1 MEAFEQ
7 NVEPMKA
14 DGEIRTVLV
23 GVQENSSSAEEMDA
37 AFAELTR
44 LCDTAGLSVVAE
56 LSQTLDRPNSA
67 TCIGSGKLKELSE
80 LCEAQEIEVVVFD
93 TDLTPSQIKN
103 IEDAVSSDVRV
114 IDRTMLILDIFAKN
128 AVTGEGMLQVEIA
141 QLKYNVPRLTGKG
154 KALSCLGGGIGTR
167 GPGES
172 KLETDRRHVRR
183 KIASLEQ
190 KLSDLSASRALRRK
204 ARAAGNLPQIT
215 IAGYTNAGKSTLL
228 NYLTDAGILAE
239 DKLFATLDPTTRRM
253 KLEGAGEIL
262 LTDTVGFIDRLPHSL
277 VEAFASTLDEVAF
290 ADLVLVVLDAS
301 SEAVHRHLSVTE
313 QLVAEIFE
321 KRKVQAAPI
330 IYVYN
335 KCDLLEKGERAC
347 LGAMAGQTNV
357 FLSARTG
364 EGVPDLLSAIEEKL
378 SEQRGKVHFVIPHG
392 REEEWS
398 FLYRRGSVEQVEY
411 KEDSVEIRF
420 FSIASTSSLLITIS
434 SGFNTFELLIKS
446 ISVLSDS
453 SSNTGLLSET
463 YPFKGLCF
471 CLVADFTA
479 VITCLV
485 MHSSANARKDA
496 CLSS

>member
-1 MEAFEQ
+1 MEAFES
-7 NVEPMKA
+7 NMETVKA

-23 GVQENSSSAEEMDA
+23 GVLENGVGEEELSAS
-37 AFAELTR
+37 FAELTR
-44 LCDTAGLSVVAE
+44 LCDTAGLTVVFE
-56 LSQTLDRPNSA
+56 LSQALDRPNSA
-67 TCIGSGKLKELSE
+67 TCIGSGKLCELSE
-80 LCEAQEIEVVVFD
+80 LCEAQEIEAVVFD

-103 IEDAVSSDVRV
+103 IEDAIATDVRV

-154 KALSCLGGGIGTR
+154 KSLSRLGGGIGTR

-183 KIASLEQ
+183 KIASLEH
-190 KLSDLSASRALRRK
+190 KLEELSASRALRRK
-204 ARAAGNLPQIT
+204 ARASGGVPQIT

-277 VEAFASTLDEVAF
+277 VEAFASTLDEVAY

-313 QLVAEIFE
+313 KLISEIFE
-321 KRKVQAAPI
+321 KRKLPAVPI

-335 KCDLLEKGERAC
+335 KCDLLEKGERVA
-347 LGAMAGQTNV
+347 LGAMAGQKNV
-357 FLSARTG
+357 FLSAVTG
-364 EGVPDLLSAIEEKL
+364 EGVDTLLSAVEETL
-378 SEQRGKVHFVIPHG
+378 SAFRKRVRFVVPHG
-392 REEEWS
+392 REDEWS
-398 FLYRRGSVEQVEY
+398 FLYRRATVEQVEY
-411 KEDSVEIRF
+411 KEDCVEI
-420 FSIASTSSLLITIS
+420 IALADAEARGKLRQYTSEESL
-434 SGFNTFELLIKS
+434 
-446 ISVLSDS
+446 
-453 SSNTGLLSET
+453 
-463 YPFKGLCF
+463 
-471 CLVADFTA
+471 
-479 VITCLV
+479 
-485 MHSSANARKDA
+485 
-496 CLSS
+496 

>member
-7 NVEPMKA
+7 NKELNKA

-23 GVQENSSSAEEMDA
+23 GVQENGTSSEEMDA

-44 LCDTAGLSVVAE
+44 LCDTAGLLVVAE
-56 LSQTLDRPNSA
+56 LSQALEKQNSA
-67 TCIGSGKLKELSE
+67 TCIGSGKLRELTE

-93 TDLTPSQIKN
+93 TDLSPSQIKN
-103 IEDAVSSDVRV
+103 VEDAFSEDVRV

-128 AVTGEGMLQVEIA
+128 ATTGEGMLQVEIA

-154 KALSCLGGGIGTR
+154 KALSRLGGGIGTR

-190 KLSDLSASRALRRK
+190 KLEELSASRALRRK
-204 ARAAGNLPQIT
+204 ARASGNLPQIT

-277 VEAFASTLDEVAF
+277 IEAFASTLDEVAF

-313 QLVAEIFE
+313 KLLSELFA
-321 KRKVQAAPI
+321 KRGVTAAPI

-335 KCDLLEKGERAC
+335 KCDLLESGERAY

-364 EGVPDLLSAIEEKL
+364 EGVPELLSAIEEKL
-378 SEQRGKVHFVIPHG
+378 SERRRKVRFIIPHG

-398 FLYRRGSVEQVEY
+398 FLYRRASVEQVEY
-411 KEDSVEIRF
+411 KEDCVEI
-420 FSIASTSSLLITIS
+420 IA
-434 SGFNTFELLIKS
+434 
-446 ISVLSDS
+446 V
-453 SSNTGLLSET
+453 
-463 YPFKGLCF
+463 C
-471 CLVADFTA
+471 
-479 VITCLV
+479 
-485 MHSSANARKDA
+485 DA
-496 CLSS
+496 PSRGKLAQYIR